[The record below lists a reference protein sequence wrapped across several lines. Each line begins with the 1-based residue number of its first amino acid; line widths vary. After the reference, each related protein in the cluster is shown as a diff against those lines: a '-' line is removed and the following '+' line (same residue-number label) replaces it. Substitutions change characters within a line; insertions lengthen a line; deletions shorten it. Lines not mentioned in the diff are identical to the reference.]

1 MQNAH
6 SPAEP
11 SPLVIQKV
19 VLGLTQPHFSI
30 LKSGAG
36 LTPKFFLLKSLYKA
50 FSTPLWSVLS
60 YSPNLALNQ
69 QKLHMQL
76 KPLGDRI
83 VVKPATQ
90 EEVTKSGI
98 VLPDTVDKE
107 KKEQGEVIAIGT
119 GEKIVKLGLKLG
131 DLVLFGKYSGD
142 EVEVEDIEYKILKDE
157 DVLAI
162 LQK

>member
-1 MQNAH
+1 
-6 SPAEP
+6 
-11 SPLVIQKV
+11 
-19 VLGLTQPHFSI
+19 
-30 LKSGAG
+30 
-36 LTPKFFLLKSLYKA
+36 
-50 FSTPLWSVLS
+50 
-60 YSPNLALNQ
+60 
-69 QKLHMQL
+69 MQL

-119 GEKIVKLGLKLG
+119 GEKITKLGLKLG
-131 DLVLFGKYSGD
+131 DIVLFGKYSGD
-142 EVEVEDIEYKILKDE
+142 EVEVDDTEYKILKDE

-162 LQK
+162 LVK